1 MPLEK
6 KSARISLLNAYYWFM
21 RARKQKVHFVEWWE
35 KRMLH
40 SLFFTYARC
49 LAWFVGC
56 FFLHSFIQFQLFG
69 TFFVC
74 GKIFSWVQLRDLF
87 CYSFLALTYTIVHR
101 THICNE
107 NTFTIMISARFSPI
121 HDIAIKAY
129 AVHNTRVRVHSY
141 SSLGESNLTEKSTLP
156 NTKTHS
162 R

>member
-1 MPLEK
+1 MPVFHCWMLTIDSCERENK
-6 KSARISLLNAYYWFM
+6 KFTLSNDGKNECFILYFSPMRDAWHDSLD
-21 RARKQKVHFVEWWE
+21 V
-35 KRMLH
+35 
-40 SLFFTYARC
+40 FF
-49 LAWFVGC
+49 
-56 FFLHSFIQFQLFG
+56 HSFIQFQLFG

-74 GKIFSWVQLRDLF
+74 GKIFSLQLRDLF